1 MNAVNRHAKQVTLL
15 DAMLK
20 HAENLDDSVSVTVNG
35 LGQVTRCEGVLTEV
49 DGVHTVKSVRAN
61 LIALI
66 TQARADQQ
74 QRLAECEKES

>member
-1 MNAVNRHAKQVTLL
+1 MNAAKQVMLL

-20 HAENLDDSVSVTVNG
+20 HAEDLDDSVSVTVNG
-35 LGQVTRCEGVLTEV
+35 LGQVTRCEGGVLRQV
-49 DGVHTVKSVRAN
+49 DQVTTVTSVRKN

-74 QRLAECEKES
+74 QRLAEYEKER